1 MGKYLKVRCDWELLA
16 PIIIKLICVPD
27 RILEGLSRKFNI
39 YDYHLENSM
48 LPFALGQKSL

>member
-1 MGKYLKVRCDWELLA
+1 MGKYLKVGCDRELLA
-16 PIIIKLICVPD
+16 PAIKKLICVPD